1 MSSRVHSALAEFDQA
16 VREAQAAIA
25 RLAEDLERPAA
36 VPDLLARMFQLD
48 QHLRSFCE
56 LPHERG
62 FDADERVQFDELVR
76 ARWVPIDDSNTS
88 VLKRI
93 LATHGWPTIG
103 RFGHSADNNAWA
115 IAQHADHDRAFQRE
129 VLGILEPLVAI
140 GDTAPAHHAYL
151 FDRVAV
157 AEARPQRY
165 GTQGRCVGPGC
176 WEPRPIKDR
185 DTVDERRVA
194 VGLEPLADYIAT
206 MNGFCR

>member
-1 MSSRVHSALAEFDQA
+1 MSTRVHVALAEFDEA
-16 VREAQAAIA
+16 VREAQADIA
-25 RLAEDLERPAA
+25 RLAEHLQRPDT
-36 VPDLLARMFQLD
+36 VPELLARMFKLD

-56 LPHERG
+56 VPHERG
-62 FDADERVQFDELVR
+62 FDAEERVQFDELLR
-76 ARWVPIDDSNTS
+76 ARWVPIDDSNTLL
-88 VLKRI
+88 LKRV

-103 RFGHSADNNAWA
+103 RFDHCADNNAWA

-129 VLGILEPLVAI
+129 VLGILEPLVAT

-165 GTQGRCVGPGC
+165 GTQGRCGGPGC
-176 WEPRPIKDR
+176 WEPKPIEDR
-185 DTVDERRVA
+185 DSVDELRAA
-194 VGLEPLADYIAT
+194 VGLGPIADYIAT